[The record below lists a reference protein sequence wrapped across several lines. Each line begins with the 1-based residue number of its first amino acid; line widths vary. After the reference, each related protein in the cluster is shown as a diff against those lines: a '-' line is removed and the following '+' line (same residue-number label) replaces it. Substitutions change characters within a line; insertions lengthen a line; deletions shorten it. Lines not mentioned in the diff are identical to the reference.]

1 MKTFLLILLVTC
13 SLAFSSLVWVT
24 FFTDEISYDLLDISF
39 LLMFLWGAP
48 IGFILYFYSRF
59 DWNDDFFYLLLKFS
73 SSKGKQVKE
82 NLKNELDKAKDKM
95 KEDIDDP
102 EK

>member
-13 SLAFSSLVWVT
+13 SLTFSGLVWVT
-24 FFTDEISYDLLDISF
+24 FFTDEISYDLLDTSF
-39 LLMFLWGAP
+39 LFMFLWGAP
-48 IGFILYFYSRF
+48 IGFILYFYRRF
-59 DWNDDFFYLLLKFS
+59 DWNNDFFYLLLKFS
-73 SSKGKQVKE
+73 SSKGRQVKE

-95 KEDIDDP
+95 REDIDDS

>member
-13 SLAFSSLVWVT
+13 TLTFSTLAWVT
-24 FFTDEISYDLLDISF
+24 FFTDEISYDLLEISF
-39 LLMFLWGAP
+39 LFMFLWGAP
-48 IGFILYFYSRF
+48 IGPILYFYSKF